1 MSHDQDL
8 GLVYTRLMAK
18 IAKYAEEGANIM
30 IDNGW
35 MEEPPKA
42 ANR

>member
-1 MSHDQDL
+1 MYMRSL
-8 GLVYTRLMAK
+8 
-18 IAKYAEEGANIM
+18 AEMLAYVEDGANIL

-42 ANR
+42 ADRADLASNKF